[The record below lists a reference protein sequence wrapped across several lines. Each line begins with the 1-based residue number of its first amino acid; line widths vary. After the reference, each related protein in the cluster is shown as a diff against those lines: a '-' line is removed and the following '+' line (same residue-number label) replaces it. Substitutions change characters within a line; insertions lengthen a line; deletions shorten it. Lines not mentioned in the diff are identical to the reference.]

1 MKREIQSLQTKTAGT
16 PRRLERLCKDVSG
29 DTGRCRGGVQ
39 VFEMTGPW
47 SDWNRTELL
56 MRQDVTV
63 H

>member
-1 MKREIQSLQTKTAGT
+1 MKREIQTLQTKTAGT
-16 PRRLERLCKDVSG
+16 PRRLGVSVKMFQETQAG
-29 DTGRCRGGVQ
+29 CRGGLQ